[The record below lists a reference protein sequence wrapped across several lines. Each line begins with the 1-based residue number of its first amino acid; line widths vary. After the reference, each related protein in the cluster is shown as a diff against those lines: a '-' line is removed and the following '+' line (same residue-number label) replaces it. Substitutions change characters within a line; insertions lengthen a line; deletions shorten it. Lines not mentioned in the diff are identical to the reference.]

1 MARTAPEE
9 RTERNIR
16 ADVTRMLVV
25 GVIVSAILVAGALS
39 LHWFPKQASK
49 QAGPIDGLYDVLL
62 IVSVPMFVLVVTVV
76 LFCVWRFRRRPGEE
90 LKDGPP
96 IHGNTRLEVVWT
108 AVPAIMLL
116 GLATY
121 AYSVLHHI
129 EKPQKGEMIVD
140 VTGQQF
146 AWSFS
151 YPPSKPGAKAVPSDQ
166 LYLAKGRPVEFKLS
180 AKDVIH
186 SFWVPA
192 FRMKSDTVPG
202 ITTSYR
208 VTPTQTGN
216 YAIVCAE
223 LCGLGHS
230 TMRSTVHV
238 VEPAAFDEWIAK
250 KSAAGGTPAGGTAPP
265 TGSSGGSSHGG

>member
-1 MARTAPEE
+1 MATTASEK
-9 RTERNIR
+9 RSDRKDR
-16 ADVTRMLVV
+16 ANVTQMLVI

-49 QAGPIDGLYDVLL
+49 QAGPIDTLYDVLL
-62 IVSVPMFVLVVTVV
+62 IVSVPMFVLVETVV
-76 LFCVWRFRRRPGEE
+76 LFCVWKFRRRPGEE

-96 IHGNTRLEVVWT
+96 IHGNTRLEVIWT
-108 AVPAIMLL
+108 AVPALMLL
-116 GLATY
+116 GLSTY
-121 AYSVLHHI
+121 AYAVLHHI
-129 EKPQKGEMIVD
+129 EKPQRGEMTVD
-140 VTGQQF
+140 VVGQQF

-151 YPPSKPGAKAVPSDQ
+151 YPASKPGAKAVPSDQ
-166 LYLAKGRPVEFKLS
+166 LYLARGRPVKFDLH

-208 VTPTQTGN
+208 VTPTKTGD

-238 VEPAAFDEWIAK
+238 VEPAVFDQWIAK
-250 KSAAGGTPAGGTAPP
+250 KAAAGGAPAGGTAPP
-265 TGSSGGSSHGG
+265 SGSSGGSSHGG

>member
-1 MARTAPEE
+1 MASTAPEE
-9 RTERNIR
+9 RSERKDR
-16 ADVTRMLVV
+16 ANVTQMLVL
-25 GVIVSAILVAGALS
+25 GVIVSVILVAATLS
-39 LHWFPKQASK
+39 LHWFPKQAST
-49 QAGPIDGLYDVLL
+49 QAGPIDTLYDVLL
-62 IVSVPMFVLVVTVV
+62 IVSVPMFVLVETVV
-76 LFCVWRFRRRPGEE
+76 LFCVWKFRRRAGEE

-108 AVPAIMLL
+108 AVPALMLL
-116 GLATY
+116 GLCTY
-121 AYSVLHHI
+121 AYAVLHQI
-129 EKPQKGEMIVD
+129 EKPQKGEMVVE

-146 AWSFS
+146 AWSFN
-151 YPPSKPGAKAVPSDQ
+151 YPPSKPGAKAVGSDL
-166 LYLAKGRPVEFKLS
+166 LYLAKGRPVEFKLR

-192 FRMKSDTVPG
+192 FRMKSDAVPG

-208 VTPTQTGN
+208 VTPTQTGD

-238 VEPAAFDEWIAK
+238 VEPAAFDQWIAK
-250 KSAAGGTPAGGTAPP
+250 KAAAGGAVGGGTAPP
-265 TGSSGGSSHGG
+265 TGSSGGSSRGG